1 MRILHIC
8 DSLNPLGVGGYE
20 SYLGYLGPALD
31 AEGHESFIATQS
43 PRRDLVGQA
52 KYRGL
57 ETYYLGGN
65 FLEAR
70 KWEFYQIPEADRDSV
85 AKEMFRSDDLDEN
98 VSLLKQELREIID
111 VVSPDVIHA
120 HSTYVV
126 FNRVLRLLREEG
138 ALHGTPVVATIHGR
152 AKPLILPD
160 GTKTTDYDQL
170 VHACPFDRVLAVS
183 KNVAEQL
190 RLFLAP
196 INREETVHTLYLGV
210 DTDVFRPISA
220 IDKAW
225 DIAFMGRLE
234 HMKAV
239 DLLPELV
246 SGLAPSLPELRLL
259 ITGDGSLRDSILRD
273 FAERGC
279 DKMVQYEGVVKP
291 ERVIT
296 LINGSRIFIYP
307 SREEPFGLSILEAMA
322 CGLPVISTNA
332 YGPKEIITDGH
343 DGFLVEVD
351 DVIEM
356 RRIVRLLLSNET
368 LRMRIGGAAR
378 KTVEERF
385 SFKTHVRN
393 LLQVYKNLSAQVE
406 T

>member
-1 MRILHIC
+1 
-8 DSLNPLGVGGYE
+8 
-20 SYLGYLGPALD
+20 LGPALD